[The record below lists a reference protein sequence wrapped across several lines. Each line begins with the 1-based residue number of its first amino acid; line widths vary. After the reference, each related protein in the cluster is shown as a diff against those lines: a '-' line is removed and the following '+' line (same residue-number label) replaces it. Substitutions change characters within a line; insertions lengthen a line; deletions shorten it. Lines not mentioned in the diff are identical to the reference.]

1 MSEDQVRT
9 YPAGCFGGEARI
21 KILSDPLFSWCSL
34 LIFDEARVR
43 RATNKTSRW
52 GLQPAAKGRACCS
65 CGRIDGRSH

>member
-21 KILSDPLFSWCSL
+21 KILSEPLFSWCSL

-43 RATNKTSRW
+43 RATNKTS
-52 GLQPAAKGRACCS
+52 
-65 CGRIDGRSH
+65 